1 MGDTLPSPTKYFFF
15 FKIIDTVIKQT
26 NIEYLMQLELVSS
39 GGPGKS
45 TPESTD
51 PEVWPATGVLSSLV
65 WFTSRLVASV
75 PRTGRWKL

>member
-1 MGDTLPSPTKYFFF
+1 
-15 FKIIDTVIKQT
+15 
-26 NIEYLMQLELVSS
+26 LMQLELVSS